1 MNGVLDI
8 FHYFMSDY
16 KTCYFTEKLNVGH
29 SGLRLR
35 EVFISNLFFE
45 NVIKRIFDLFI
56 ILTITFC
63 QSTFIATCESQEKA
77 KKTLLEYGSYLVSQV
92 IKVCCMHR

>member
-1 MNGVLDI
+1 MLVTQAYGSEKYVYL
-8 FHYFMSDY
+8 
-16 KTCYFTEKLNVGH
+16 TC
-29 SGLRLR
+29 
-35 EVFISNLFFE
+35 FFE
-45 NVIKRIFDLFI
+45 NVIKRIFHLFI

-92 IKVCCMHR
+92 VKVCRMHR

>member
-1 MNGVLDI
+1 MDGALDI
-8 FHYFMSDY
+8 FRYFMSDY
-16 KTCYFTEKLNVGH
+16 KTVLFYGLNVGH

-92 IKVCCMHR
+92 IKVCRMHR